1 MRRCPIDEWFQ
12 APGTSGG
19 VMARKDPNPEE
30 GQSSL
35 DSFISEPEPNSEND
49 SVAPL
54 RTFDMPSRNSIA
66 STNRDNEVVYH
77 DLDRLYPNPPISST
91 NQGMVIHRAVLHDL
105 TGIPEI
111 MNWLADGEAAIVEMG
126 RLMNREFEF
135 TSALD
140 RLSVF
145 VEDDIGG
152 QIVQITDSRLMLLPP
167 GCRGVRGVDT
177 EAFAISTEHIGRL
190 DGA

>member
-1 MRRCPIDEWFQ
+1 
-12 APGTSGG
+12 
-19 VMARKDPNPEE
+19 MARKDTNPDE

-35 DSFISEPEPNSEND
+35 DSFMSEPDSDSDSE
-49 SVAPL
+49 SVTPL
-54 RTFDMPSRNSIA
+54 RTFDMPSNSSIA
-66 STNRDNEVVYH
+66 STNRENEVVYH
-77 DLDRLYPNPPISST
+77 DLGRLYPNPPIPTS

-111 MNWLADGEAAIVEMG
+111 MDWLADGEAAIVEMG

-140 RLSVF
+140 RLSAF

-177 EAFAISTEHIGRL
+177 EAFAISTDHIGRL